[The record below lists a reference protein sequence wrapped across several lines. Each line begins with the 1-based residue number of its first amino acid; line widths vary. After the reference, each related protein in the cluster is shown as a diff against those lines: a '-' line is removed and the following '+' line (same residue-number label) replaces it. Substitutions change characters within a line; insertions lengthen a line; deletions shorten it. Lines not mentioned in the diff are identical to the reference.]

1 MAGEGRQGKVVLIM
15 GNGEELKKDERK
27 SKRGRERKGEVMNQ
41 REKVEDKKVKM
52 SSGSTSRT
60 AEVEK
65 LEEKKVRKTRGS
77 TVTAVKVSPRKWPV
91 RERKVVERFSFP
103 PERELASMSLFIKKG
118 KGMKLKDIPNV
129 AYKLSKKKAD
139 NNLQMLHTILFGK
152 KSNKYNMK
160 RNISQFS
167 GFVWTQNEEKERA
180 KLKEKIDKCVKE
192 CLFDFCELLDIP
204 VTKESKKVEL
214 SARLLEFL
222 ESPHATTDVLLARK
236 RQSKRGDKRT
246 RTVNMIQASSP
257 EELAE
262 VEGSLEERITTEDD
276 VSESEEHKA
285 ESKEQEN
292 FLPEEGVI
300 EVKKE
305 LEEKE
310 QDTASKKENA
320 TLTKKNPAPK
330 IITEK
335 QQTGENEAHAEAH
348 AGPSCKEMWD
358 MVTGLLKEVN
368 FDVVTFSD
376 ILKRLEA
383 TFNTSLSNRK
393 AEIRRLIKE
402 AIASMTDDE
411 DEGGAKGGNRVGR

>member
-65 LEEKKVRKTRGS
+65 LEEKKVRKTRGL

-103 PERELASMSLFIKKG
+103 PERELASMVLVGLQG
-118 KGMKLKDIPNV
+118 KGMKLKDIPNG
-129 AYKLSKKKAD
+129 
-139 NNLQMLHTILFGK
+139 M
-152 KSNKYNMK
+152 
-160 RNISQFS
+160 
-167 GFVWTQNEEKERA
+167 EKERA

-192 CLFDFCELLDIP
+192 CLFDFCELLDIL

-276 VSESEEHKA
+276 VSEYEEHKA

-292 FLPEEGVI
+292 FLPEEGII

-310 QDTASKKENA
+310 QDTASKKEKA
-320 TLTKKNPAPK
+320 TLIKKNPAPK

-335 QQTGENEAHAEAH
+335 QQTGQNEAHAEAH

-368 FDVVTFSD
+368 FDVATFSD

>member
-1 MAGEGRQGKVVLIM
+1 MH
-15 GNGEELKKDERK
+15 
-27 SKRGRERKGEVMNQ
+27 Q
-41 REKVEDKKVKM
+41 REKIEDKKVKM

-65 LEEKKVRKTRGS
+65 LEEKKVRKTRGL

-103 PERELASMSLFIKKG
+103 PERELASMVLVGLQG
-118 KGMKLKDIPNV
+118 KGMKLKDIPNGM
-129 AYKLSKKKAD
+129 KLTIVSI
-139 NNLQMLHTILFGK
+139 LQ
-152 KSNKYNMK
+152 KYNMK

-276 VSESEEHKA
+276 VSEYEEHKS

-310 QDTASKKENA
+310 QDTASKKEKA

-335 QQTGENEAHAEAH
+335 QQTGQNEAHAEAH

-376 ILKRLEA
+376 ILRRLEA